1 MSENRNRFQ
10 FAILP
15 VMFGFFIMGFVDIIG
30 VTVNYVSADFSSL
43 SEAMVSLLTSSC
55 FIWFLVLSVPIG
67 LLMNRIGRKNT
78 VLLSFLVHV
87 LAFGLIVLN
96 YSFVTIVLAFSFVG
110 IGNTVLQVALN
121 PLVTNLVSSEHQTGT
136 MTIGQL
142 VKALCSFS
150 GPIIVGFFT
159 GTNYGWQAIFLV
171 YALISL
177 VGLVWLA
184 LTRIPK
190 EKNITLSGNAVTGTF
205 SLFKDRAILI
215 FFIGI
220 LVLVGVD
227 VGMNVSFPKYIQDTC
242 GLDLNKASLCNSIY
256 FLART
261 VGALIGGIILIR
273 IDERLFYKISIIMAL
288 IGLVGL
294 ILSKDQI
301 LAFIFVSLF
310 GLGYSNLFAIIVSA
324 AMKRNPDRSNE
335 ISALMIMGVSG
346 GGILPPVMSVITNLV
361 GNQWSAIMVLAVVWL
376 YMFVLIGKISSKKNV
391 RTE

>member
-150 GPIIVGFFT
+150 GPIIVGIFT
-159 GTNYGWQAIFLV
+159 GTTYGWQAIFLV

-177 VGLVWLA
+177 IGFVWLA

-190 EKNITLSGNAVTGTF
+190 EKNITLSGNAVIGTF

-346 GGILPPVMSVITNLV
+346 GGILPPVMSVITNLA

-376 YMFVLIGKISSKKNV
+376 YMFVLVGKISSKKNV

>member
-261 VGALIGGIILIR
+261 VGALIGGIILM
-273 IDERLFYKISIIMAL
+273 FYKISIIMAL

>member
-346 GGILPPVMSVITNLV
+346 GGILPPVMSVITNLA

>member
-1 MSENRNRFQ
+1 MSENKNRFQ

-150 GPIIVGFFT
+150 GPIIVGIFT
-159 GTNYGWQAIFLV
+159 GTAYGWQAIFLV

-177 VGLVWLA
+177 IGFVWLA
-184 LTRIPK
+184 LTSIPK
-190 EKNITLSGNAVTGTF
+190 EKNITLSGNAVTGAF

-261 VGALIGGIILIR
+261 VGALIGGIILMR

-346 GGILPPVMSVITNLV
+346 GGILPPVISVITNLA
-361 GNQWSAIMVLAVVWL
+361 GNQWSAIMVLATVWL
-376 YMFVLIGKISSKKNV
+376 YMFVLVGKISSKKNV

>member
-1 MSENRNRFQ
+1 
-10 FAILP
+10 
-15 VMFGFFIMGFVDIIG
+15 MFGFFIMGFVDIIG
-30 VTVNYVSADFSSL
+30 VTVNYVSADFCSL

-150 GPIIVGFFT
+150 GPIIVGIFT

-177 VGLVWLA
+177 VGFVWLA

-346 GGILPPVMSVITNLV
+346 GGILPPVMSVITNLA

>member
-43 SEAMVSLLTSSC
+43 REAMVSLLTSSC

-150 GPIIVGFFT
+150 GPIIVGIFT
-159 GTNYGWQAIFLV
+159 GTTYGWQAIFLV

-177 VGLVWLA
+177 IGFVWLA

-190 EKNITLSGNAVTGTF
+190 EKNITLSGNAVTGAF

-261 VGALIGGIILIR
+261 VGALIGGIILMR

-346 GGILPPVMSVITNLV
+346 GGILPPVISVITNLA
-361 GNQWSAIMVLAVVWL
+361 GNQWSAIMVLATVWL
-376 YMFVLIGKISSKKNV
+376 YMFVLVGKISSKKNV

>member
-150 GPIIVGFFT
+150 GPIIVGIFT

-177 VGLVWLA
+177 VGFVWLA

-346 GGILPPVMSVITNLV
+346 GGILPPVMSVITNLA

-391 RTE
+391 STE

>member
-1 MSENRNRFQ
+1 
-10 FAILP
+10 
-15 VMFGFFIMGFVDIIG
+15 MFGFFIMGFVDIIG

-150 GPIIVGFFT
+150 GPIIVGIFT

-177 VGLVWLA
+177 VGFVWLA

-346 GGILPPVMSVITNLV
+346 GGILPPVMSVITNLA

-391 RTE
+391 STE